1 MQFLRQLFTDLQN
14 SGRTAKTGPFSE
26 CVRRTSASKTG
37 PEMASN
43 QKNSVTKG
51 FAFSCSIYCPLATPR
66 RVSQSGT
73 MHSCTFRLC
82 YLQRFAPKLKN
93 GKQHWS
99 SYQDTANLVCF
110 LELLTTNQAL
120 IPCED
125 NGREGRS
132 LTCSFLTH
140 TMGEYTQRWRL
151 KIVLLFLVVKAKRTQ
166 VQRNRRTLY
175 VGLKP
180 NSTN

>member
-1 MQFLRQLFTDLQN
+1 MSLHTSIRCNFCGNFSPTCKTVVAQQKQGLFLSACGELPPPKRAPKWPRIRKFQWHI
-14 SGRTAKTGPFSE
+14 GP
-26 CVRRTSASKTG
+26 R
-37 PEMASN
+37 
-43 QKNSVTKG
+43 
-51 FAFSCSIYCPLATPR
+51 SIYCPLATPR
-66 RVSQSGT
+66 RASQSET

-93 GKQHWS
+93 EKQHWS

-151 KIVLLFLVVKAKRTQ
+151 KTVFLFLVV
-166 VQRNRRTLY
+166 
-175 VGLKP
+175 
-180 NSTN
+180 